1 MDKNSILLTQPNLD
15 DLKHVFIVV
24 NPVTVILSR
33 MIIDNFKLNRNDIII
48 ISTRNTDLTLLNFN
62 SLKYIP
68 KKYDSLFDKFFFKST
83 LGKKILK
90 KLQRR
95 QFIVYSSW
103 ATRELN
109 YLMTAKNCLGHYYI
123 EEGQAT
129 YMEHITFSHKKIP
142 LIDKL
147 KNNFKNRIN
156 ENDGSGYF
164 FRDDALGYI
173 GLSIKSFPKIN
184 NSKKIILNNINELK
198 DHYKPKLVG
207 IKTIGLTCA
216 ERRLKDNNWEKMLK
230 IIVDELPVNSAIKA
244 HPSFTLSQKRFNI
257 LKGILNEISDKKII
271 LCENDVILELEML
284 YEKKNFL
291 GPQTSVSIYA
301 ELFESSF
308 ENLKLY

>member
-129 YMEHITFSHKKIP
+129 YMEHIPFSHKKIP

-244 HPSFTLSQKRFNI
+244 QLTFTLSQKRFNI